1 MHVAFTAAALAVR
14 VISAGSGAAGSGV
27 VLDRWTV
34 ATSAE
39 LVSSAEDGKVY
50 VFTAPEAEP
59 IVAWVEAMSPTGV
72 AWLDL
77 EVPLKE
83 EVRLAATTSK
93 GAAVRAEYWGRD
105 TASTLRGRVVDSV
118 SASWSRYSEFLGAGP
133 VLVEA
138 GPVLVRV
145 LRTTFRVPPGAL
157 GAGVLDSSGKLVGIL
172 VGTIGSYGAVV
183 SL

>member
-50 VFTAPEAEP
+50 VFVAADAEP

-83 EVRLAATTSK
+83 EVRLATATSK
-93 GAAVRAEYWGRD
+93 GAAVRAGYWGPD
-105 TASTLRGRVVDSV
+105 VASTLRGRVIDSV
-118 SASWSRYSEFLGAGP
+118 LASCSRYSEFLA
-133 VLVEA
+133 A